1 MQLIDFCVSGIWKSQ
16 KLVGNQTDFEIMYT
30 ILASVR
36 PLNLV
41 LSIPSSIAT

>member
-1 MQLIDFCVSGIWKSQ
+1 MQLIDSVVSGIRKSQ
-16 KLVGNQTDFEIMYT
+16 KSVSSQTDFEIMYT

-41 LSIPSSIAT
+41 LSIP